1 LRYFVYPYKK
11 GSKSAK
17 LLAQKLEG
25 KVIKLT
31 NSRFRPTWNKVV
43 INWGNARVRHP
54 GLLGMNT
61 YPGDATNKL
70 NAFNV
75 LKGIVSIPEYTESKE
90 VAQEWVRK
98 GKTVVARSVL
108 TGHSG
113 RGITIVSEGEVPDAP
128 LYVQYIPKKAEYRI
142 HVFGDKVIHIQE
154 KRLKQGHSAHK
165 VRSHSNGYVFAVNG
179 VEAPQM
185 ALDEAL
191 KAVDHLGLSFGAV
204 DVIWNEKQQKAYV
217 LEVNTAPG
225 LCNTTAQK
233 YADAIKEI
241 A

>member
-1 LRYFVYPYKK
+1 LKYFVYPYKK

-17 LLAQKLEG
+17 LLAQKLGG

-31 NSRFRPTWNKVV
+31 NSRFRPTLDKVV
-43 INWGNARVRHP
+43 VNWGNAHKPAMGCVILNSYVT
-54 GLLGMNT
+54 GT
-61 YPGDATNKL
+61 INKL
-70 NAFNV
+70 QAFNV
-75 LKGIVSIPEYTESKE
+75 LKGTASIPEYTESKE

-128 LYVQYIPKKAEYRI
+128 LYVQYIPKKAEYRV
-142 HVFGDKVIHIQE
+142 HVVYDKVVHVQE
-154 KRLKQGHSAHK
+154 KRLKQGRSAHK

-179 VEAPQM
+179 VEPPQM
-185 ALDEAL
+185 VLDEAL
-191 KAVDHLGLSFGAV
+191 KAVQHLGLSFGAA

-233 YADAIKEI
+233 YADAIKGI